1 MIQISTGTLTLMG
14 LLLAACS
21 ALDIAANVNLAT
33 VNGTYYNGDNV
44 HLTDAG
50 YALVAATV
58 AAALQELFG

>member
-1 MIQISTGTLTLMG
+1 MIQISTGTLTLLG

-50 YALVAATV
+50 NQVVADAVSAAILAL
-58 AAALQELFG
+58 